1 MITRDTT
8 KRTVH
13 EPCEKEEVRRGGSR
27 LYRRSGSGRKR
38 FLIGWKKKGGFW
50 ILAGGSV
57 KLAGNGGFP
66 RGELGSE
73 GGREKEV
80 EGSRVAGTLKK
91 LRVI

>member
-38 FLIGWKKKGGFW
+38 FLIGWKKRRV
-50 ILAGGSV
+50 LD
-57 KLAGNGGFP
+57 L
-66 RGELGSE
+66 
-73 GGREKEV
+73 GGRECEIGGKW
-80 EGSRVAGTLKK
+80 RVPERGVRERGGKGERGGGK
-91 LRVI
+91 